1 MKQSSNLEQMASKVE
16 NLQRL
21 ANELY
26 DESEDFPAVNRN
38 VKRILASV
46 QMLKINLEPIP
57 GNAGN
62 VEVVAKP

>member
-1 MKQSSNLEQMASKVE
+1 MKQSPNLEEIASKVE
-16 NLQRL
+16 NLHRL

-46 QMLKINLEPIP
+46 QMLRINLEPIP
-57 GNAGN
+57 
-62 VEVVAKP
+62 E

>member
-1 MKQSSNLEQMASKVE
+1 MKQRPNLEKIASKVE
-16 NLQRL
+16 NLHRL

-57 GNAGN
+57 
-62 VEVVAKP
+62 E